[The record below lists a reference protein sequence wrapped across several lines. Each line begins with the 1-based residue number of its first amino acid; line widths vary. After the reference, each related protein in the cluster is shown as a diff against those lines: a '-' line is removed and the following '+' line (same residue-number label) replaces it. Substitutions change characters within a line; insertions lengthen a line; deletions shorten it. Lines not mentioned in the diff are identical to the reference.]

1 MRVEKSGNIL
11 SIVTCHPT
19 SSELPILRSSV
30 NGNLGGEGIEITVT
44 VGASSIARAYNQGAE
59 KSRGDILLF
68 THSDVEI
75 CSSRKLLE
83 EAMAISANPAIGFLG
98 IAGGRVLRE
107 DAIWWSQRDQLSGLC
122 LHREGPRYWPTAF
135 GMYGQVVVLDGVF
148 LMCSR
153 STFDALSG
161 FDESIPGWD
170 FYDIDVTL
178 RSYLLG
184 KANVTFPI
192 LCLHHSL
199 GNISNKPGWHMNR
212 KMFLEKWGSKLPV
225 VLDNRVIS
233 FPDKVE
239 GEVQVGEAPA
249 NIPEKGTG
257 AAEQRGG
264 QPESV

>member
-1 MRVEKSGNIL
+1 MEGRDSGIL
-11 SIVTCHPT
+11 SIITCHP
-19 SSELPILRSSV
+19 SSAELPILRASV
-30 NGNLGGEGIEITVT
+30 NGNLGGERIEISVT
-44 VGASSIARAYNQGAE
+44 VGASSIARAYNQGAK
-59 KSRGDILLF
+59 KSTGGVLLF

-75 CSSRKLLE
+75 CSSRKLIE
-83 EAMAISANPAIGFLG
+83 EAMAIVSNPAIGFLG

-153 STFDALSG
+153 DTYEAIAG
-161 FDESIPGWD
+161 FDESIQGWD
-170 FYDIDVTL
+170 FYDIDATL
-178 RSYLLG
+178 RAYLLG

-212 KMFLEKWGSKLPV
+212 KTFLQKWGPKLPV
-225 VLDNRVIS
+225 VLDNRVIR
-233 FPDKVE
+233 FPDQTE
-239 GEVQVGEAPA
+239 GEVKVSGPPEDIA
-249 NIPEKGTG
+249 EKGTG
-257 AAEQRGG
+257 PAEQGG
-264 QPESV
+264 GEPKSV